1 MKTSQTSAFYVC
13 FKTQVPSIGQ
23 PVVFNGALVV
33 PLELSLE
40 LNTQERKEYLR
51 AIELFNSKY
60 FWECHE
66 VLEDIWMIKQ
76 PPLKT
81 FLQGV
86 IQAAA
91 AFYHVLG
98 ENPKGAIKLAQDSLN
113 KFEKMGESHLG
124 LDLNS
129 LRKSLLTF
137 KNEAQEIIDQKR
149 SFFTLKDIPVLKL
162 PELEQ

>member
-1 MKTSQTSAFYVC
+1 M
-13 FKTQVPSIGQ
+13 
-23 PVVFNGALVV
+23 
-33 PLELSLE
+33 PLK
-40 LNTQERKEYLR
+40 LNDEEWKEYIHAL
-51 AIELFNSKY
+51 ELFNSKY

-81 FLQGV
+81 FLQGI

-113 KFEKMGESHLG
+113 KFEGFEKNHLG
-124 LDLNS
+124 IDVES
-129 LRKSLLTF
+129 LRQSLLHF
-137 KNEAQEIIDQKR
+137 KNEAQEILDQKR
-149 SFFTLKDIPVLKL
+149 DVFSLQKIPTIKI
-162 PELEQ
+162 PEAIA